1 MFAWGDAPGISRLA
15 GEYTVKSTA
24 GRAARERRRRME
36 RWILEVMGR
45 FGYPGMA
52 MLIAVENLFPPIP
65 SEVILTFGGFLTTR
79 TALTVWG
86 VVAAATLGSVA
97 GALALY
103 ALGRALGGQRMSAL
117 LAGPWGK
124 RLGFDAAAAERAAA
138 RFEEK
143 GAAAVFLCR
152 CVPILR
158 SLISIPA
165 GMAGMG
171 LVRFLLYT
179 TAGSLVW
186 NTALVWLGAAAGQG
200 WALAARR
207 FADASGAVRWLLVG
221 AAALALVRRLARKK
235 GKKGA
240 AL

>member
-1 MFAWGDAPGISRLA
+1 
-15 GEYTVKSTA
+15 
-24 GRAARERRRRME
+24 ME
-36 RWILEVMGR
+36 QFIVNVMED

-52 MLIAVENLFPPIP
+52 LLIAVENLFPPIP

-79 TALTVWG
+79 TALDVWW
-86 VVAAATLGSVA
+86 VVVWATLGAVA

-103 ALGRALGGQRMSAL
+103 GVGRALGGERMRAL

-124 RLGFDAAAAERAAA
+124 RLGFDAEAADRAAGW
-138 RFEEK
+138 FEKK
-143 GAAAVFLCR
+143 GAKTVLFCR

-165 GMAGMG
+165 GMARMN

-186 NTALVWLGAAAGQG
+186 NAALVHLGAAAGES
-200 WALAARR
+200 WTLLARR
-207 FADASGAVRWLLVG
+207 FSDGSGMVRWML
-221 AAALALVRRLARKK
+221 AAAAVVLLLRRLTKK
-235 GKKGA
+235 KDKKSA
-240 AL
+240 AP

>member
-1 MFAWGDAPGISRLA
+1 
-15 GEYTVKSTA
+15 
-24 GRAARERRRRME
+24 ME
-36 RWILEVMGR
+36 QFIVNVMED

-52 MLIAVENLFPPIP
+52 LLIAVENLFPPIP

-79 TALTVWG
+79 TALDVWW
-86 VVAAATLGSVA
+86 VVAWATLGTVA

-103 ALGRALGGQRMSAL
+103 GVGRALGGERMRAL

-124 RLGFDAAAAERAAA
+124 RLGFDAEAADRAAGW
-138 RFEEK
+138 FEKK
-143 GAAAVFLCR
+143 GAKTVLFCR

-165 GMAGMG
+165 GMARMN

-186 NTALVWLGAAAGQG
+186 NAALVHLGAAAGES
-200 WALAARR
+200 WALLARR
-207 FADASGAVRWLLVG
+207 FSDGSGMVRWML
-221 AAALALVRRLARKK
+221 AAAAAVLLLRRLMKK
-235 GKKGA
+235 KDKKSA
-240 AL
+240 AP

>member
-1 MFAWGDAPGISRLA
+1 
-15 GEYTVKSTA
+15 
-24 GRAARERRRRME
+24 ME
-36 RWILEVMGR
+36 QFIVNVMED

-52 MLIAVENLFPPIP
+52 LLIAVENLFPPIP

-79 TALTVWG
+79 TALDVWW
-86 VVAAATLGSVA
+86 VVAWATLGTVA

-103 ALGRALGGQRMSAL
+103 GVGRALGGERMRAL

-124 RLGFDAAAAERAAA
+124 RLGFDAEAAA
-138 RFEEK
+138 RAAGWFEKK
-143 GAAAVFLCR
+143 GAKTVLFCR

-165 GMAGMG
+165 GMARMN

-186 NTALVWLGAAAGQG
+186 NAALVHLGAAAGES
-200 WALAARR
+200 WALLARR
-207 FADASGAVRWLLVG
+207 FSDGSGMVRWML
-221 AAALALVRRLARKK
+221 AAAAVVLLLRRLTKK
-235 GKKGA
+235 KDKKSA
-240 AL
+240 AP